1 MPPSPRPLLE
11 PRTSAVTPRGA
22 AHPLRVGRRG
32 AIAGVPAAPLVSVV
46 GVDRSLLE
54 CSVRDL
60 SLGPPNLFP
69 FSLSSPS
76 LPPLP
81 LASALQVRSVLG
93 AMKAPRRPYHG
104 RL

>member
-1 MPPSPRPLLE
+1 MPVSLCPCSHLDRGRGTRAAARP
-11 PRTSAVTPRGA
+11 P
-22 AHPLRVGRRG
+22 RVGQHRVT
-32 AIAGVPAAPLVSVV
+32 AGVPAAPAVSVV
-46 GVDRSLLE
+46 GVDRNLLE